1 MKRSIPRSLVSK
13 ATNLDTN
20 KERASGSEG
29 RTELSDAVSTPF
41 KGPAVPGNQE
51 RLRSRK
57 LQ

>member
-29 RTELSDAVSTPF
+29 RTESSDAVSTPF
-41 KGPAVPGNQE
+41 
-51 RLRSRK
+51 
-57 LQ
+57 